1 MSTLLSK
8 RSKPRFNEVV
18 QIGDRFVGEGHR
30 CLIIAEAGSNHNQKL
45 RWAQELIDI
54 AAKAKADV
62 VKFQTFIPEKIY
74 VKHAGFADYLGNA
87 QSIQQIFKDIK
98 MPADWLPKLAESCRK
113 KGILFMSSVFDE
125 ESADLVDR
133 FVPAHKIASY
143 ESTQLPH
150 IKHVAK
156 KGKPIVLSTGMATL
170 REIREA
176 LVAIASTGNK
186 NVILMHCVAKYPAPI
201 ESSNLRSIDLLRK
214 EFGVPVGL
222 SDHSREAIVNPVA
235 MVARGGNIIEKHF
248 TIKNSLDGPD
258 HKFAIEPHE
267 LAEMVSSIRKAEA
280 ALGNAV
286 KGVLPLEKELF
297 AFARRR
303 VHAIRDIKK
312 GEIFS
317 SNNVAVLRSG
327 KARPGLEPKDFE
339 WMLGRR
345 ARNDIKESDGVRAE
359 DIA

>member
-1 MSTLLSK
+1 MLSK

-18 QIGDRFVGEGHR
+18 KIGDRLVGEGHR
-30 CLIIAEAGSNHNQKL
+30 CFIIAEAGSNHNQKL
-45 RWAQELIDI
+45 SWAKKLIDI
-54 AAKAKADV
+54 AAKAKADA

-87 QSIQQIFKDIK
+87 KSIQQIFKDMT
-98 MPADWLPKLAESCRK
+98 MPADWLPKLAESCQKRS
-113 KGILFMSSVFDE
+113 ILFMSSVFDE

-143 ESTQLPH
+143 ESTHLPL

-156 KGKPIVLSTGMATL
+156 KGKPIVLSTGMATVG
-170 REIREA
+170 EIREA
-176 LVAIASTGNK
+176 LRAIASTGNE

-201 ESSNLRSIDLLRK
+201 ESTNLRSVDLLRK

-235 MVARGGNIIEKHF
+235 MAARGGNIIEKHF
-248 TIKNSLDGPD
+248 TIKKSLAGPD

-267 LAEMVSSIRKAEA
+267 LEEMVTSIRRAEA
-280 ALGNAV
+280 ALGNPV

-297 AFARRR
+297 TFARRR

-317 SNNVAVLRSG
+317 PKNVAVLRSG

-359 DIA
+359 DIT